1 MVSIWRKS
9 KLLRNV
15 FSFEHLAHNILR
27 EIKEC
32 ERRREN
38 VVFLAV

>member
-1 MVSIWRKS
+1 MKRRITRLTVLQTG
-9 KLLRNV
+9 KLLALLYG
-15 FSFEHLAHNILR
+15 FLSM
-27 EIKEC
+27 C